1 MFVFSL
7 DTEIS
12 GVLASKHRRLAPSE
26 DDDDDDDEEDEMLMK
41 RSKKLSSAANASAVH
56 FPTTTALVP
65 DGQVPKS

>member
-1 MFVFSL
+1 MNVRFLL

-26 DDDDDDDEEDEMLMK
+26 DDDDDEEDEMLMK

-65 DGQVPKS
+65 DGQVPTS